1 MDALYIQTIAERIVN
16 LGLIFVAALLAGGIT
31 FIVIYLIIIFL
42 KLKKREQI
50 SLEMITLE
58 VKVQKENEI
67 KIDAAEQ
74 MFASFSSLKKS
85 GWLSFLELDDVLS
98 FEIVGK
104 KADIRLYVSAPS
116 RIIDLVEK
124 SIYGYYPT
132 ADIKRVDEPNIFNE
146 NGKVS
151 FGSVVM
157 KDYPYMPLKVFKD
170 LPTDPLSAVTSAI
183 SKMGDNEGA
192 IVQILIR
199 PADPKWKKMG
209 KSFVSSTK
217 KKESNPDKATFKT
230 DPKVLERIDDKCSKS
245 GFETAIRFVVSGE
258 TKDS

>member
-1 MDALYIQTIAERIVN
+1 MDPRYIQIISDKAIS
-16 LGLIFVAALLAGGIT
+16 LGLAFIAALLAGGIT
-31 FIVIYLIIIFL
+31 LICIYLILIYL
-42 KLKKREQI
+42 RLKKREQI

-58 VKVQKENEI
+58 IKVSKDNEI

-104 KADIRLYVSAPS
+104 KADIRFYVSAPS

-124 SIYGYYPT
+124 SIYGYYPA
-132 ADIKRVDEPNIFNE
+132 ADIKRVDEPNIFTE
-146 NGKVS
+146 EGKVS
-151 FGSVVM
+151 FGAAVT
-157 KDYPYMPLKVFKD
+157 KDYSYMPLKVFKD

-192 IVQILIR
+192 MVQILIR
-199 PADPKWKKMG
+199 PAGSKWKKMG

-217 KKESNPDKATFKT
+217 KNESNPEKATFKT
-230 DPKVLERIDDKCSKS
+230 DPKVLERVDDKCSK
-245 GFETAIRFVVSGE
+245 A
-258 TKDS
+258 